1 MNADVLLFFDRH
13 REALPIYRAF
23 EGRVLGEIEEARLK
37 VQKIQI
43 TFLNRRVFAAV
54 SFLPVRRAGDRP
66 ETWLTVTFGLSRRV
80 RSSRIDAAVEPYPN
94 RWTHHVLIAGP
105 EEIDSELMDWVKEA
119 ARFSAGKR

>member
-37 VQKIQI
+37 VQKTQI

-66 ETWLTVTFGLSRRV
+66 ETWLTVTFGLSRPPASTRPWSPTPTGGPTTC
-80 RSSRIDAAVEPYPN
+80 SSPGRRRLTA
-94 RWTHHVLIAGP
+94 
-105 EEIDSELMDWVKEA
+105 S
-119 ARFSAGKR
+119 